1 MFISIRDNG
10 KGFNI
15 EEKMS
20 TGLGLKNLQ
29 SRTQLLGAKF
39 KMKSKMNKGT
49 AAIICF
55 NAEIE

>member
-1 MFISIRDNG
+1 
-10 KGFNI
+10 
-15 EEKMS
+15 MS